1 MKILIAG
8 SGGQLGHEWCE
19 YLKSIDADYACF
31 NSDAFNI
38 TYDANVKLVLDKE
51 DPDVLI
57 NCAAYTAVDEAEEKR
72 ERAELVNH
80 QAVKNLAAACKHREI
95 KFVHFSTD
103 YVFPGNASDKDQF
116 PEGYT
121 EHAITNPVNYY
132 GTTKWKGE
140 EAIRESGCDYLIIRV
155 SWLCGQYGK
164 NFLKTMLRLA
174 ENRNSISVVGDQWGS
189 PTFTTDVVKTTHVLL
204 KKGLSG
210 TYHITSKG
218 ITNWADFARFIFECA
233 GKNIDVQ
240 SIPTSGYPTKAE
252 RPRFSKLNTQKIE
265 KVEGVQLLD
274 WKQGTQEL
282 LQQLQNN

>member
-1 MKILIAG
+1 MKLVLLGA
-8 SGGQLGHEWCE
+8 SGQLGKEWQS
-19 YLKSIDADYACF
+19 YLVERNKSYSAF
-31 NSDAFNI
+31 NSKEFDVTKSKQVERI
-38 TYDANVKLVLDKE
+38 LEEE

-57 NCAAYTAVDEAEEKR
+57 NCAAYTAVDEAEDQR
-72 ERAELVNH
+72 ERANIVNQKAVREL
-80 QAVKNLAAACKHREI
+80 AIACQSRGI

-116 PEGYT
+116 PKGYDEDSET
-121 EHAITNPVNYY
+121 DPINYY
-132 GTTKWKGE
+132 GATKWKGE

-189 PTFTTDVVKTTHVLL
+189 PTFTTDVVKNTHVLL

-265 KVEGVQLLD
+265 SIDKVELNHWKKGTKELIEQL
-274 WKQGTQEL
+274 K
-282 LQQLQNN
+282 NN